1 MELTRMSKEYIIPI
15 FLPHGGCKKRCVF
28 CNEYSATGFG
38 NFPKNED
45 LDEIFNRYLG
55 YFSEKS
61 NVYIAYYGSSFTGME
76 KEKLK
81 YYLDYSQNK
90 IEKGYAKGIRFS
102 TSPEEINE
110 EVISILKDYDINL
123 IELGI
128 QSFNDEVLKQS
139 NRPHD
144 LDDVYNSV
152 DLLEKNSLSF
162 GIHLM
167 TGLPGSNYEIESYSV
182 KETIKTKAK
191 TVRIHPTVILKGTV
205 LETQYK
211 NNKYIPETLEEAVEK
226 VSEFTIMIEKSGKNV
241 IRYGLCLYDDQINNV
256 VAGPYHQSFGDL
268 VKTQIIYKLM
278 KNLDEELTVPMKL
291 KPQFLGYKKK
301 NKKILE
307 EKPISFKDINH
318 IKLRNKNITF
328 KELKQIY
335 L

>member
-1 MELTRMSKEYIIPI
+1 MSKEYIIPI

-38 NFPKNED
+38 KFPDYDD
-45 LDEIFNRYLG
+45 LDEIFERYLS
-55 YFSEKS
+55 YFSEKN
-61 NVYIAYYGSSFTGME
+61 NVYIAYYGSTFTGME
-76 KEKLK
+76 KEKIK

-110 EVISILKDYDINL
+110 EVISILKDYDIDL
-123 IELGI
+123 IELGV
-128 QSFNDEVLKQS
+128 QSFNDDVLKQS

-144 LDDVYNSV
+144 LDDVYNAV
-152 DLLEKNSLSF
+152 GLLEKNDLRF

-182 KETIKTKAK
+182 EETIKTKAK
-191 TVRIHPTVILKGTV
+191 TVRIHPSVILNGTV

-211 NNKYIPETLEEAVEK
+211 NNKYIPETLEEALDK
-226 VSEFTIMIEKSGKNV
+226 VSEFTVMIEKSGKKV
-241 IRYGLCLYDDQINNV
+241 IRYGLCLYGDQINNV

-268 VKTQIIYKLM
+268 VKTEIMHKLIN
-278 KNLDEELTVPMKL
+278 NLDEELTVPIKL

-301 NKKILE
+301 NSNLIEKKKISFEDIEGIRLGNEKITLE
-307 EKPISFKDINH
+307 E
-318 IKLRNKNITF
+318 
-328 KELKQIY
+328 LKKIY